1 MKEYAGNVLGQD
13 AYTWIR
19 RGCGCTWVDTG
30 LALEAGPKLNN
41 NLIVVGAPGSGKS
54 RSVVEPNVM
63 QLSSSYVIVDPK
75 GSLRAHLAPGLS
87 AAGYRIRT
95 LDLANPRNSDCT
107 WNPLSA
113 VRTVADAEALAG
125 TIVTSCGRNSR
136 DPFWDSSSKVHLAS
150 LILATSEIEGC
161 THDLAGV
168 LDLESKSYMEPVGNG
183 SEIHVPAYREAPF
196 AAPMSPTKVGRDKS
210 ELGRLMAGLGTDPE
224 EVHAITREYVKARAS
239 HSKACSEVLIAK
251 DRLRDAALG
260 ENNGSRGDTD
270 YLATMLI
277 NKARQHAVLA
287 DGSLPST
294 GEATRKAFISLVQ
307 AYRDREDSR
316 GALERA
322 SERRPHKRGSE
333 ALELYE
339 RVANSASE
347 TWESIR
353 VTTASIIDQW
363 RDPELL
369 AALSD
374 GPDALDPRSLGRD
387 RSALFVVVSDV
398 DDSLYP
404 LAGMLVSQIVEE
416 LVRYADSTP
425 EGCLPV
431 PVRLILDDYAT
442 MRGGSWAAVDR
453 WANATRSRDVWWTV
467 VVQGLAQLDGM
478 LGSARAR
485 SLVTACDQQVFVG
498 APNDLQTARHIS
510 ALTGESVRNVLASGT
525 GTEVVVLRGLGAR
538 RVEVFDPDL
547 HPNRV
552 EFEFE
557 RMALRNVA
565 EGGEA
570 FH

>member
-13 AYTWIR
+13 TYTWTR
-19 RGCGCTWVDTG
+19 RGGGCTWVDTG
-30 LALEAGPKLNN
+30 LAGEAGPRLNN
-41 NLIVVGAPGSGKS
+41 NLLVVGAPGSGKS

-87 AAGYRIRT
+87 AAGYRVRT
-95 LDLANPRNSDCT
+95 LDLADPRNSNCT

-125 TIVTSCGRNSR
+125 AIVTSCGRNSR

-168 LDLESKSYMEPVGNG
+168 LDLESKSYREPVGNG
-183 SEIHVPAYREAPF
+183 AGTHVPAYREAPF
-196 AAPMSPTKVGRDKS
+196 AAPMSPTTVGRDKS

-224 EVHAITREYVKARAS
+224 EVHAITAEYAEA
-239 HSKACSEVLIAK
+239 HAGYSKACNDVLIAK
-251 DRLRDAALG
+251 ERLREAAPG
-260 ENNGSRGDTD
+260 ESNGSRDD
-270 YLATMLI
+270 MDCLAATLI
-277 NKARQHAVLA
+277 NKARQNAVLA
-287 DGSLPST
+287 NGTLPST
-294 GEATRKAFISLVQ
+294 GEATREAFLSLVQ
-307 AYRDREDSR
+307 AYRDRESAR
-316 GALERA
+316 VALEQA
-322 SERRPHKRGSE
+322 SRRRPRERRSE
-333 ALELYE
+333 ALELYK

-369 AALSD
+369 ATLSEGPGALE
-374 GPDALDPRSLGRD
+374 PRSLGQE
-387 RSALFVVVSDV
+387 RSVLFVVVSDV

-404 LAGMLVSQIVEE
+404 LAGILVSQIVEA

-425 EGCLPV
+425 DGCLPM
-431 PVRLILDDYAT
+431 PVRLVLDDYAT

-467 VVQGLAQLDGM
+467 VVQGLAQLEGM
-478 LGSARAR
+478 LGPARAR
-485 SLVTACDQQVFVG
+485 SLITACDQQVFVG

-510 ALTGESVRNVLASGT
+510 ELTGEGVRNVLASGT

-538 RVEVFDPDL
+538 RAEIFDPDL

-557 RMALRNVA
+557 RVALRNVT
-565 EGGEA
+565 GGGTEYR
-570 FH
+570 